1 MLPPAELG
9 CLCQRCAADFL
20 PCRACVFTVTA
31 PASSLLPCRRL
42 HHCMGVLPMLHW
54 PCLVAIALA
63 WTPLHGRHCHR
74 CVGVVTVITLVL
86 CWRLCQLCAGCAL
99 VVLPSVP
106 TLCWLSLPQA
116 CVVTL
121 IALASSPSQMRNRC
135 CGAGFLATIALA
147 LLLTH

>member
-20 PCRACVFTVTA
+20 PCRARIFTVTT
-31 PASSLLPCRRL
+31 PVSSLSPHQRL
-42 HHCMGVLPMLHW
+42 HHCMGVLPTLRW

-63 WTPLHGRHCHR
+63 WTPLHGRHRHR
-74 CVGVVTVITLVL
+74 CAGIITVITLVL
-86 CWRLCQLCAGCAL
+86 CWRLCQHCAGCAL

-106 TLCWLSLPQA
+106 TSCWLSLPQA
-116 CVVTL
+116 CVVTI
-121 IALASSPSQMRNRC
+121 IALASSPSQMRNCC
-135 CGAGFLATIALA
+135 CGAGILAIVALA